1 MIAVHLVLYDGV
13 CGLCN
18 RSVQFILRH
27 DRNDQF
33 RFATLQGS
41 LGSSIA
47 QKHGVDPTQL
57 STFVLVLNYEGP
69 NEVAL
74 KRGKAA
80 FRVLWELGGWWKLIG
95 WKWIFPGWLLDP
107 FYLLVAR
114 NRYKAFGR
122 LEACPIPAPSV
133 RAKFLD

>member
-1 MIAVHLVLYDGV
+1 MNLVLYDGV

-27 DRNDQF
+27 DRKDQF
-33 RFATLQGS
+33 LFAQLQGE

-47 QKHGVDPTQL
+47 KNHGVDPAEL
-57 STFVLVLNYEGP
+57 STFVLVLDYEGTG
-69 NEVAL
+69 EIAL

-95 WKWIFPGWLLDP
+95 WKWIYPSWLLDP
-107 FYLLVAR
+107 FYLLVAK
-114 NRYKAFGR
+114 NRYRAFGR
-122 LEACPIPAPSV
+122 LETCPIPAPSD